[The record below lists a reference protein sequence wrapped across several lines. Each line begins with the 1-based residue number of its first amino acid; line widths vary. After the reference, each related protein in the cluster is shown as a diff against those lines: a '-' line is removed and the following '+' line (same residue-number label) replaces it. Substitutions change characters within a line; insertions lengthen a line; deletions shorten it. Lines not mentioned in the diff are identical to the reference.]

1 MKSLDE
7 LCINTLRMLSADAVQ
22 KANSGHPGMP
32 MGDAAMAYALWT
44 KFLKHNPKN
53 PFWMNRDRFVLSAGH
68 GSMLLYSL
76 LHVTGHKI
84 SLDDIKNFRQW
95 ESPTPGH
102 PEVCHECGIETTTGP
117 LGQGFATGVGMA
129 MAEKYLADT
138 FNKPGYKLVDYFIY
152 AICSDGD
159 LMEGISSEAASIA
172 GHLGLG
178 KIIYLYSDNKISID
192 GPTDLSFT
200 ENVAMR
206 FKAYNWDVHKVD
218 GNNVPEVSKAIR
230 DAQKE
235 SGKPSIII
243 ARTHIGFGSPNKHDT
258 SDVHG
263 APLGE
268 EELKL
273 TKKNLGWPN
282 KKFYIPQKA
291 LQHFRKAV
299 PAGKAAEKKWNDLF
313 ARYRKRYPA
322 LAKQW
327 DMMIRRDNGTEY
339 RKSVPVFK
347 PSDGPMATRSA
358 SGKVLNAVAD
368 HLPQLIGGSA
378 DLTPSNNTYLKN
390 YSEYTQK
397 KSGRNIHFGVRE
409 HAMGTILN
417 GLALSNMLIP
427 YGGTFL
433 IFSDYMRPAI
443 RISALTGSHVIY
455 IFTHDSI
462 GLGEDGPTHQPIGH
476 LTSLR
481 AMPEITLIR
490 PADANETAMAW
501 EVALEH
507 KHGPVILVL
516 SRQKLPI
523 LDRKKYASA
532 SGVKKGGYIISDCK
546 GKPQIILIGS
556 GSEVTLLL
564 EAQEKLAAE
573 RVRARVVNI
582 ASFELFEKQTSA
594 YKNKVLPPDIEKR
607 LAVEA
612 GATLSMYK
620 YAGLKGDI
628 IGIDRFGA
636 SAPGKVNFEKFG
648 FSVGN
653 VVKRAKALLGK

>member
-32 MGDAAMAYALWT
+32 MGDAAMAYTLWT

-95 ESPTPGH
+95 GSPTPGH

-138 FNKPGYKLVDYFIY
+138 FNKPGYKIVDYFIY

-192 GPTDLSFT
+192 GPTDLTFT

-218 GNNVPEVSKAIR
+218 GNNIQEVSRAIR
-230 DAQKE
+230 AAQKE
-235 SGKPSIII
+235 TTKPSIII

-273 TKKNLGWPN
+273 TKKNLGWPQ
-282 KKFYIPQKA
+282 KKFYVPLKA

-299 PAGKAAEKKWNDLF
+299 PAGKAANKKWNDLF
-313 ARYRKRYPA
+313 ARYRKKFPA

-327 DMMIRRDNGTEY
+327 DMMIQRDNGSEY
-339 RKSVPVFK
+339 KKYIPVFK
-347 PSDGPMATRSA
+347 SSDGPLATRSA
-358 SGKVLNAVAD
+358 SGKLLNAVAE

-390 YSEYTQK
+390 YSEYTRK

-455 IFTHDSI
+455 VFTHDSI

-490 PADANETAMAW
+490 PADANETAVAW

-507 KHGPVILVL
+507 KRGPVVLVL

-523 LDRKKYASA
+523 FDRKKYASA

-546 GKPQIILIGS
+546 GTPQIILIAS
-556 GSEVTLLL
+556 GSEVQLIL
-564 EAQEKLAAE
+564 EVQERLSAE
-573 RVRARVVNI
+573 GVRSRVVNM
-582 ASFELFEKQTSA
+582 ASFELFEKQPAS
-594 YKNKVLPPDIEKR
+594 YKNKVLPSDIEKR

-620 YAGLKGDI
+620 YTGLKGDI

-648 FSVGN
+648 FTVDN
-653 VVKRAKALLGK
+653 ILKRAKALLKK